1 MFCAISHTNCVA
13 FIHSRGG
20 LGQVGIIGSVTI
32 PLVQA
37 PKDICIFK
45 LFYDDINVF
54 VKDVQVYVA
63 NGNIDMIH
71 AFLKPSSVVSKLV
84 GEDKFSSSSS
94 EFQSSIKSQSRGDL
108 VVFLELGCYIWDAGA
123 DADLVPPQTRCMSG
137 QIFKEVQSFSQYITK
152 DPPVVETNKAHGSV
166 PHPSYATMIDE
177 KRVVQLLERHISSP
191 KRGED
196 RVNEILI
203 MPLKSN
209 ANLSKGHRVP
219 MCPLPDDSK
228 LSFFLLFLGSVV
240 SGETDDSP
248 QTIMNN
254 IREHHRSLYRLSN
267 SLGGKRYSY
276 DTVTSEVDGSEWRD
290 HFGEVTWEKLRAT
303 KRLYDPNHILC
314 PGIKLWE

>member
-1 MFCAISHTNCVA
+1 MLFL
-13 FIHSRGG
+13 FSRGG

-45 LFYDDINVF
+45 LFYDDINAF
-54 VKDVQVYVA
+54 VEDVQVYVA

-84 GEDKFSSSSS
+84 GEGKFSSSSS
-94 EFQSSIKSQSRGDL
+94 EFQSSIKACQSKGDL
-108 VVFLELGCYIWDAGA
+108 VVLLELGCYIWDTGDTL
-123 DADLVPPQTRCMSG
+123 DAPQTQCMSG

-166 PHPSYATMIDE
+166 PHPSYASMIDE
-177 KRVVQLLERHISSP
+177 KHVVPLLESHISSP
-191 KRGED
+191 KRGND
-196 RVNEILI
+196 NVNEILI

-209 ANLSKGHRVP
+209 ANLSKGHCVP
-219 MCPLPDDSK
+219 MCPLPDDSE

-240 SGETDDSP
+240 PGKTDDSP
-248 QTIMNN
+248 QTIMND
-254 IREHHRSLYRLSN
+254 IREHHRSLYRQSN

-276 DTVTSEVDGSEWRD
+276 DTITSKVDGSGWRA
-290 HFGEVTWEKLRAT
+290 HFGEATWEKLRAA

-314 PGIKLWE
+314 PGIKMWK

>member
-1 MFCAISHTNCVA
+1 MLSLIPNCNA

-37 PKDICIFK
+37 PKDICTFK
-45 LFYDDINVF
+45 LFYDDINAF
-54 VKDVQVYVA
+54 VEDVQVYVA
-63 NGNIDMIH
+63 NGNFDMIH

-94 EFQSSIKSQSRGDL
+94 EFQSSIKSQSTNL
-108 VVFLELGCYIWDAGA
+108 VVFLELGCYVWDEG
-123 DADLVPPQTRCMSG
+123 ADLVAPQTQCMSG

-177 KRVVQLLERHISSP
+177 KHVVQLLESHISSP
-191 KRGED
+191 KRGND
-196 RVNEILI
+196 QLNEILI

-209 ANLSKGHRVP
+209 TNLSKGHRVP
-219 MCPLPDDSK
+219 MCPLPEDSE

-240 SGETDDSP
+240 PGETDDSP
-248 QTIMNN
+248 QTIMND
-254 IREHHRSLYRLSN
+254 IREHHRSLYRSSN

-276 DTVTSEVDGSEWRD
+276 DTITSEVDGSEWRN
-290 HFGEVTWEKLRAT
+290 HFGEATWEKLRAV
-303 KRLYDPNHILC
+303 KRLYDPNHMLC
-314 PGIKLWE
+314 PGIKMWED